1 MFGWFKKREKPRL
14 MVVGG
19 NDYTAAKEARDRE
32 MRHQQTMIQY
42 ELGFEPGDDV
52 QSWLRLH
59 QILKD
64 HDDRLKA
71 LEGKK

>member
-14 MVVGG
+14 MIVEIDDVERGRI
-19 NDYTAAKEARDRE
+19 DAMQDEQRRL
-32 MRHQQTMIQY
+32 QQ
-42 ELGFEPGDDV
+42 ELGIVTGDDA

-64 HDDRLKA
+64 HEDRIKA
-71 LEGKK
+71 LENAK